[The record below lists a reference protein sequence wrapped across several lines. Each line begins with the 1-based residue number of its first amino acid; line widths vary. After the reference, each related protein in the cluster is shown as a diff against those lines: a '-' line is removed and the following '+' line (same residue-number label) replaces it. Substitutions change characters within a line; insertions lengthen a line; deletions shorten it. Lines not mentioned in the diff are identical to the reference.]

1 MATEGRLHVSVS
13 LRWEHLCMSMYCL
26 GVFMFEG
33 GPCVLAQCL
42 CVCLWGTGTAHAC
55 LCVSSAGLRL
65 GVYMYAHVYVY
76 LHECVCECCFRGF
89 VSGC

>member
-1 MATEGRLHVSVS
+1 MVREGRLHVPVS
-13 LRWEHLCMSMYCL
+13 LRWEHLCTSMYCL

-42 CVCLWGTGTAHAC
+42 CVCLWGTAHAC

-65 GVYMYAHVYVY
+65 GVYTYARVCVY
-76 LHECVCECCFRGF
+76 LCECVCECCFRGF